1 MAEKIK
7 APTKREM
14 YDYIIS
20 KNAEDTKIVE
30 FCEKQKELLERKASK
45 VDTKKS
51 AEHEELIGLIKAVLY
66 KADKP
71 MTCSEIMKAVN
82 TENETEHSLPK
93 ISAMLTKMGE
103 KGTNEVEKFTEKK
116 VSYFRLAEWD
126 RGLYAPTQKGDSVAK
141 KIKKIFLKP
150 IDKVAR
156 VWYNIGVEKRGDTN
170 ERSYSL

>member
-45 VDTKKS
+45 VDSKKS
-51 AEHEELIGLIKAVLY
+51 AEHDALIGLIKAVLY

-82 TENETEHSLPK
+82 TENNTDHSLPK
-93 ISAMLTKMGE
+93 ISAMLSKIGE

-116 VSYFRLAEWD
+116 VSYFRLAE
-126 RGLYAPTQKGDSVAK
+126 
-141 KIKKIFLKP
+141 
-150 IDKVAR
+150 
-156 VWYNIGVEKRGDTN
+156 
-170 ERSYSL
+170 